1 MITNQLLYQL
11 SYTGIPSD
19 IVSLR
24 ESHLATTEMDIV
36 GRISGRNKKIHIF
49 PVFVKN
55 LYFKAYSVR
64 TIV

>member
-1 MITNQLLYQL
+1 
-11 SYTGIPSD
+11 
-19 IVSLR
+19 VSLR